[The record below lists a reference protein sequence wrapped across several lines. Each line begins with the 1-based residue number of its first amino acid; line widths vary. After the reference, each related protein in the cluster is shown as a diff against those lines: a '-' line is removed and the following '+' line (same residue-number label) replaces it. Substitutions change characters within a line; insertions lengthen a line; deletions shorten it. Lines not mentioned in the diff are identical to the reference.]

1 MLMNHFHRTRTL
13 STYTV
18 ILSTGE
24 PDIYVL
30 AHDDEEAAWEGK
42 AVAKLFNCYLEDIIP
57 HD

>member
-1 MLMNHFHRTRTL
+1 MNHFHRTRTL